1 MRAPGGI
8 LAIHAAI
15 ERLSLTHDDHM
26 KVYGKDN
33 ELRLTGKH
41 ETSSYKK
48 FTSGQADRTASVRI
62 GSRIVAAGCGYFE
75 DRRPS
80 SNADE
85 YLVTS
90 KLAATILLG

>member
-8 LAIHAAI
+8 SEIHAAI
-15 ERLSLTHDDHM
+15 QRLEAAHDDHI

-62 GSRIVAAGCGYFE
+62 GSRTAAAGCGYFE
-75 DRRPS
+75 DRRPA